1 MAEYALVNNKEEL
14 KRALKSD
21 TRNIIITDKS
31 LATNVTRI
39 KTASKVALVAVVGG
53 AGVAAASFWNPV
65 GWTAGA
71 VGIAAGGATLTPAIV
86 ALSLSA
92 SLIFLIYNGYSI
104 KGKGKY
110 TAPDGSVFEAEVILE
125 KK

>member
-1 MAEYALVNNKEEL
+1 MTEYALVSSKEEL
-14 KRALKSD
+14 KQALKSE
-21 TRNIIITDKS
+21 TRNIIITNQS
-31 LATNVTRI
+31 LADNVVRI

-53 AGVAAASFWNPV
+53 AGVAAVSFWNPV

-71 VGIAAGGATLTPAIV
+71 VGIAAGGATLTPTV
-86 ALSLSA
+86 LALSLSA

-110 TAPDGSVFEAEVILE
+110 TAPDGSVFEGEVILE